1 MAGLLEL
8 DNITIHFG
16 GLTAVKQVSLAVE
29 EGSISALIGPNGA
42 GKSTI
47 FNLVTGIYPPAE
59 GRVLFKGADITRK
72 KPYHITELGIART
85 FQNIRLFSNL
95 TVLDN
100 AKIGCHTQGGAG
112 LLGALAR
119 HPGTR
124 REERGITEKAME
136 ALTIVNLEDKRDELA
151 KNLAYGE
158 QRRLEIARALA
169 SKPQMLLLDEPVAG
183 MNAQEKQ
190 SLMQMVQRIRDM
202 GITIMLVEHDMNF
215 VINLTDHID
224 VLDYGERIASG
235 TPEQIKND
243 PLVIEAYLGKD
254 LEIMNLEF

>member
-1 MAGLLEL
+1 MTALLEL
-8 DNITIHFG
+8 DDITIHFG
-16 GLTAVKQVSLAVE
+16 GLTAVKQVSMSVE

-59 GRVLFKGADITRK
+59 GRVRFKGRDITGQ
-72 KPYHITELGIART
+72 KPYQITDLGIART

-95 TVLDN
+95 SVLDN
-100 AKIGCHTQGGAG
+100 AKIGCHTQGQAG
-112 LLGALAR
+112 LLGALVPLPR
-119 HPGTR
+119 VR
-124 REERGITEKAME
+124 SEERRITERAME
-136 ALTIVNLEDKRDELA
+136 ALAIVNLEDKREETA

-169 SKPQMLLLDEPVAG
+169 AKPQLLLLDEPVAG

-190 SLMQMVQRIRDM
+190 GLMQMVQRIREM

-215 VINLTDHID
+215 VINLSDHVD

-235 TPEQIKND
+235 PPEQIKND
-243 PLVIEAYLGKD
+243 PQVIEAYLGKD
-254 LEIMNLEF
+254 LEIIHLEF